1 MIHPLLERQLRRL
14 QRKHPDQELPLK
26 ELLDLVSETYQQ
38 LEEERQKK
46 DRSLRLMSEELLEMN
61 RVAMASQEAYVST
74 LVENVVDGVIT
85 VDRNFRIAKVNA
97 AAIDIFQAQEDDLL
111 RTNFKDLFSFPDHQ
125 SLIDGLEC
133 ELTGHRLDG
142 SSFPAELSVSE
153 ISLEERSFFLAI
165 LRDISPRKEAE
176 QALIQAK
183 EKAEALAQSKAEFLS
198 TMSHEIRTPLNAVI
212 GMTSIL
218 TDTPLSMEQSEYVH
232 TIKTGGE
239 ALLAII
245 NDILDFSKI
254 ESNRLQLEVIPF
266 PTLEPI
272 EDTMDL
278 LAGKAHDKSLEL
290 LYDAAPGLPTIL
302 HSDITRIRQV
312 LVNLVGNA
320 IKFTEKGEIVVRIDA
335 TPTSQPEHYLFTV
348 AVQDSGVGIPKDR
361 LDTLFQAFSQVDAS
375 ISRKYGGTGLG
386 LAISK
391 GIVEQLGGTMWV
403 TSEWGK
409 GSTFCFTF
417 EAKAEILRQEAD
429 DVQQLQGKR
438 VLVVDDNEVN
448 IQILEQTLQ
457 RWGLEVIAFTSPYE
471 ALDHALHHDDLDL
484 IITDGLMPDMS
495 GPAMV
500 RELRRFKSRE
510 VLPVILFT
518 SGIHRLEPGMETLIN
533 GSLSKPGRQHLLL
546 QVVMQALQLRPVT
559 DTLRLPGNVYLP
571 LPKMKLLL
579 VEDNS
584 VNQRVALR
592 MLSKLGLEADVV
604 GNGQEAVDICQTI
617 HYDLI
622 LMDMMM
628 PVMDGIE
635 ATEHI
640 RRKERPNGHRSTIIS
655 MTANVMKED
664 IDRCYEAGMDDFLSK
679 PVRLDKLRET
689 LARWM
694 LPQEA
699 ASQLDPDPTTL

>member
-1 MIHPLLERQLRRL
+1 MTHPLLERQLRRL
-14 QRKHPDQELPLK
+14 QRKHPDQELPLND
-26 ELLDLVSETYQQ
+26 LLDLVSETYQQ

-61 RVAMASQEAYVST
+61 RAAMARQEAYVSA

-85 VDRNFRIAKVNA
+85 VDRDFRIVKVNA
-97 AAIDIFQAQEDDLL
+97 AAIQIFQAQEEDLL
-111 RTNFKDLFSFPDHQ
+111 GTDFQELFVMEKDQALR
-125 SLIDGLEC
+125 DGLEC
-133 ELTGHRLDG
+133 ELTGRRLDG
-142 SSFPAELSVSE
+142 RTFPAELSVSE
-153 ISLEERSFFLAI
+153 ISLGESSFFLAI
-165 LRDISPRKEAE
+165 LRDISQRKEAE

-266 PTLEPI
+266 PTLEPV

-278 LAGKAHDKSLEL
+278 LAGKAHARGLEL
-290 LYDAAPGLPTIL
+290 LYDAAPGLPTLL

-320 IKFTEKGEIVVRIDA
+320 IKFTEHGEIVVRVNAASIPLSDRF
-335 TPTSQPEHYLFTV
+335 LFTMS
-348 AVQDSGVGIPKDR
+348 VQDSGVGIPKDR
-361 LDTLFQAFSQVDAS
+361 LDSLFQAFSQVDAS

-403 TSEWGK
+403 ESEWGK
-409 GSTFCFTF
+409 GSTFYFTF
-417 EAKAEILRQEAD
+417 EAKAETLSQEAD
-429 DVQQLQGKR
+429 DVKQLQGKR

-448 IQILEQTLQ
+448 IKILERILE
-457 RWGLEVIAFTSPYE
+457 RWGLRVLTCTSPFK
-471 ALDHALHHDDLDL
+471 ALEYAMEQQDIDLV
-484 IITDGLMPDMS
+484 ITDGLMPDMT
-495 GPAMV
+495 GPEMV

-510 VLPVILFT
+510 ELPVILFT
-518 SGIHRLEPGMETLIN
+518 SGIHRLEPGLETLIN

-546 QVVMQALQLRPVT
+546 QVVMQALQLRPAT
-559 DTLRLPGNVYLP
+559 DTLRLLQTTHLP

-604 GNGQEAVDICQTI
+604 GNGQEAVDICQNI
-617 HYDLI
+617 RYDLI

-635 ATEHI
+635 ATGHI
-640 RRKERPNGHRSTIIS
+640 RRSERPNGHRSIIIS

-664 IDRCYEAGMDDFLSK
+664 IDRCYEAGMDDFLAK

-694 LPQEA
+694 MPQEMTDP
-699 ASQLDPDPTTL
+699 LDPGFAA